1 MASGTVMPVPQI
13 QFLDGNGK
21 PYSLGTLDCF
31 EAGTTTRLDSFSDSA
46 LSSANANPVVLDS
59 AGRATVYLKP
69 QSYKFVLKDS
79 SGVTIYTQDNIFA
92 LQAAASVNVE
102 LTGTAGEAVVANNLL
117 YLSDGS
123 NSKTSGRWFKAD
135 ADFVYA
141 STEPELGFATG
152 TIASGATGLI
162 RIAGSMD
169 GFSGLTEGANYYVS
183 ATAASITST
192 EPSNSREIGV
202 PMSSTEIAIGFGP
215 TSTSVPPAVTKRA
228 DGRLS
233 LTTDVPVTTADVTAA
248 GTIYYVPYVGD
259 KIGLYNGASWKDH
272 TFTELS
278 LALTATDAK
287 NYDVFIYD
295 NSGTLTLETL
305 IWTNDTTRSGG
316 GLAFQNGILC
326 KSGALTRRYVGTFRA
341 SATDDTEDSY
351 AKRFVWN
358 MYNRVSRPMRVVD
371 TTNSWTYTTATIR
384 QANGSTANQVALV
397 NGYAGDGIFVQVL
410 HHVSNDGGGRQM
422 WAYVG
427 EDATNAKATG
437 SSASQRRSASNST
450 QPITATLASI
460 PGVGYRY
467 YAWLESS
474 QASGTT
480 TWYGDNGG
488 DGRMSGISALWRA

>member
-13 QFLDGNGK
+13 AFYDSNGAPLSGGK
-21 PYSLGTLDCF
+21 LYTY
-31 EAGTTTRLDSFSDSA
+31 EAGTTTPLATYSDSA
-46 LSSANANPVVLDS
+46 LSAANANPVILNS
-59 AGRATVYLKP
+59 SGRATVYLLA
-69 QSYKFVLKDS
+69 QSYKFRLDTS
-79 SGVTIYTQDNIFA
+79 ADVTVYTQDNIFA

-123 NSKTSGRWFKAD
+123 GSKVAGRWYKAD
-135 ADFVYA
+135 ADNTYS
-141 STEPELGFATG
+141 STEPQLGFATVA
-152 TIASGATGLI
+152 IAGGATGLI
-162 RIAGSMD
+162 RIDGSMD
-169 GFSGLTEGANYYVS
+169 GFSSLTAGATQYVS
-183 ATAASITST
+183 ATAAAITET
-192 EPSNSREIGV
+192 APSNSREVGV
-202 PMSSTEIAIGFGP
+202 AMSATEISIGFAP
-215 TSTSVPPAVTKRA
+215 TSTSVPAAVTKRA

-248 GTIYYVPYVGD
+248 GTIYYVPYTGD
-259 KIGLYNGASWKDH
+259 KIGLYDGASWKDH

-287 NYDVFIYD
+287 NYDVFVYD

-305 IWTNDTTRSGG
+305 IWTNDTTRATA
-316 GLAFQNGILC
+316 LAFQNGILC

-358 MYNRVSRPMRVVD
+358 LYNRVSRPMRVVD
-371 TTNSWTYTTATIR
+371 TANSWTYTTAVIR

>member
-1 MASGTVMPVPQI
+1 MAGTPAPVVTRQELDDSGNVVAGALIYT
-13 QFLDGNGK
+13 
-21 PYSLGTLDCF
+21 Y
-31 EAGTTTRLDSFSDSA
+31 EAGTTTPLASYSDSA
-46 LSSANANPVVLDS
+46 LSSANANPIVADS
-59 AGRATVYLKP
+59 AGRWSAYLLP
-69 QSYKFVLKDS
+69 QSYKLVFKTS
-79 SGVTIYTQDNIFA
+79 AGVTIRTEDSIVPTATTGGNA
-92 LQAAASVNVE
+92 PT
-102 LTGTAGEAVVANNLL
+102 LTGTAGEALSANDCV

-123 NSKTSGRWFKAD
+123 GSKTAGRWYKAD
-135 ADFVYA
+135 ADNTYS
-141 STEPELGFATG
+141 STTPLIGFAKAV
-152 TIASGATGLI
+152 IASGATGDIQVGGAL
-162 RIAGSMD
+162 AD
-169 GFSGLTEGANYYVS
+169 FSGLTTGSTYYVS
-183 ATAASITST
+183 ATAGEITAT
-192 EPSNSREIGV
+192 APGNSREVGVTASTTTLVIGV
-202 PMSSTEIAIGFGP
+202 AP
-215 TSTSVPPAVTKRA
+215 TSTAVPAAITKRA

-233 LTTDVPVTTADVTAA
+233 LTSGVAVTTADVTAA
-248 GTIYYVPYVGD
+248 GTIYYVPHVGD
-259 KIGLYNGASWKDH
+259 KIGLYDGTSWKDH

-287 NYDVFIYD
+287 NYDVFIYLD
-295 NSGTLTLETL
+295 GTTLTLETL
-305 IWTNDTTRSGG
+305 IWTNDTTRATA
-316 GLAFQNGILC
+316 LVKQDGIWC
-326 KSGALTRRYVGTFRA
+326 KTGALTRRYVGTFRA

-358 MYNRVSRPMRVVD
+358 AHNRVSLPMRVVD

-397 NGYAGDGIFVQVL
+397 NGYPGEGIFVQVL

-422 WAYVG
+422 WTYVG

-450 QPITATLASI
+450 QPITATLAAI

-467 YAWLESS
+467 YTWLESS